1 MKLEEVGK
9 LSIGATLARIK
20 AKPNEKAYPRRLF
33 TIQELNK
40 VTVDPNLQV
49 EGQEVLV
56 SDRYIREV
64 PLAKV
69 GMVLIGL
76 TAPRAF
82 VVTDAYEGYVIPINF
97 VYLECHEG
105 VCPEYVA
112 WYFNEHP
119 DIQRRLA
126 VERQGSSLQALS
138 MQKIRELPI
147 DLPGVATQ
155 KKIATVY
162 RLGHQRKKLWI
173 EKQRLEEKLMN
184 EWMIRT
190 LKEEK

>member
-20 AKPNEKAYPRRLF
+20 AKPNEKAYLRRLF

-40 VTVDPNLQV
+40 VTVDPYLQV
-49 EGQEVLV
+49 EGQEILV
-56 SDRYIREV
+56 SDRYIQEV
-64 PLAKV
+64 PIAKV

-82 VVTDAYEGYVIPINF
+82 VVTEAYEGYVIPINF
-97 VYLECHEG
+97 AYLECHEG

-119 DIQRRLA
+119 AIQRRLV

-138 MQKIRELPI
+138 VQKIKELPLE
-147 DLPGVATQ
+147 LPHVSIQ
-155 KKIATVY
+155 EKIARVY
-162 RLGHQRKKLWI
+162 RLRRQRQQLAV
-173 EKQRLEEKLMN
+173 EKQRLEEKLLN
-184 EWMIRT
+184 QLMIQY
-190 LKEEK
+190 LKEEQ

>member
-20 AKPNEKAYPRRLF
+20 AKPNERAYLKRLF

-40 VTVDPNLQV
+40 VTVDPYLQV
-49 EGQEVLV
+49 EGQEILV
-56 SDRYIREV
+56 SDRYIQEV

-82 VVTDAYEGYVIPINF
+82 VVTEAYEGYVIPINF
-97 VYLECHEG
+97 AYLECHEG

-155 KKIATVY
+155 MKIATVY